1 MNFTGADWTSRT
13 HNGPCIPKE
22 VTSLRG
28 ARPGST
34 LTKNKTTHMKS
45 IEQLLS
51 EKTPRITVDAEKVVQ
66 IVSRRTEVEP
76 DKITGAR
83 KHQAVVMAR
92 QMCYWLLRLRGWEY
106 AAIGRF
112 FNRDHGAVM
121 HGCLCVNIRFDM
133 DRRFQMF
140 YPEFADWRVAGA
152 KYQPK
157 EEM

>member
-34 LTKNKTTHMKS
+34 LTKNMKP
-45 IEQLLS
+45 IKELLN
-51 EKTPRITVDAEKVVQ
+51 EKPLRIATDADKMVRL
-66 IVSRRTEVEP
+66 VSKRTSVLP
-76 DKITGAR
+76 NKITGSSR
-83 KHQAVVMAR
+83 PQAVALAR

-106 AAIGRF
+106 TAIGRF
-112 FNRDHGAVM
+112 FQRDHAAVM
-121 HGCLCVNIRFDM
+121 HGCLCVNVRFDM
-133 DRRFQMF
+133 DERYRMF
-140 YPEFADWRVAGA
+140 YPEFAEWRVAGA

-157 EEM
+157 AEE